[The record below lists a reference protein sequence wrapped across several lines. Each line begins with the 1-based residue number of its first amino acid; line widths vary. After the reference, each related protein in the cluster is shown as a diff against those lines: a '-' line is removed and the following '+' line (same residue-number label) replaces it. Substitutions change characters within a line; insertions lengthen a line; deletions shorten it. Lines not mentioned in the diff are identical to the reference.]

1 MQSRSKSLSIEE
13 GEEDKKVVVAL
24 DLGASKLRIGIFK
37 KGKLLDLNV
46 VNTPQGLDEKGFIS
60 AIIKEV
66 KQLLEKHNLN
76 DILGIGIAT
85 IGPLDLKAGRVINTP
100 NIIPHTFELRDPLGD
115 MFRTRVVMAND
126 CVAAIWGEYVLGG
139 WGSYHDQAYVTL
151 STGVG
156 VGVIVD
162 GNLLLGRR
170 GNSHELGHAVINF
183 ESELRCGCG
192 KRGHWEAFVGGRNF
206 RSMTKALAE
215 GWRGQRSV
223 AYKEAIVGR
232 LDAPEAF
239 KYARSRDPFAEHI
252 VDFVSRASAAGLSTV
267 IAAYD
272 PEVIHL
278 GGSIYL
284 NNEDLLLPR
293 IKSYLSEY
301 SVFEPPIIK
310 RTTFESL
317 TPLYGAASLVYRTP
331 KNLEK
336 YVYVP

>member
-1 MQSRSKSLSIEE
+1 MQLRSKSQSTGE
-13 GEEDKKVVVAL
+13 GEEGKKVVVAL

-37 KGKLLDLNV
+37 ERKLLDLSV
-46 VNTPQGLDEKGFIS
+46 VNTPQGLDEKRFIF
-60 AIIKEV
+60 AIIKEI
-66 KQLLEKHNLN
+66 KRLLKKHNLD

-85 IGPLDLKAGRVINTP
+85 IGPLDLKAGKVTNTP
-100 NIIPHTFELRDPLGD
+100 NIVPHTFELRDPLGD
-115 MFRTRVVMAND
+115 TFKTKIVMAND
-126 CVAAIWGEYVLGG
+126 CVAAVWGEYVLGG
-139 WGSYHDQAYVTL
+139 WESYHDQVYVTL

-156 VGVIVD
+156 VGVIVE

-192 KRGHWEAFVGGRNF
+192 KIGHWEAFVGGKNF
-206 RSMTKALAE
+206 NNMTKVLAE
-215 GWRGQRSV
+215 SWRGPRST
-223 AYKEAIVGR
+223 AYKEAILGK
-232 LDAPEAF
+232 LDAPKVF
-239 KYARSRDPFAEHI
+239 KYARLRDPFAEYV
-252 VDFVSRASAAGLSTV
+252 VDFVSKASAAGLSTV

-293 IKSYLSEY
+293 IRSYLFKY